1 MVLAMRAP
9 HHDYEL
15 DDALE
20 RFDFARC
27 QAWLSGAYWSLGI
40 TRADVEHGFLHSS
53 LVVGAYRDGEQLG
66 CLRVVSDRTRFA
78 YLSDVFV
85 DPAARGVGLGRAMVR
100 FALEHPDLA
109 LVYRWTLATDDAHGV
124 YRALGFGDLDRP
136 ETWLTLRKQRA
147 WL

>member
-1 MVLAMRAP
+1 MQTR
-9 HHDYEL
+9 HQDIEL

-27 QAWLSGAYWSLGI
+27 HGWLTDAYWSIGI
-40 TRADVEHGFLHSS
+40 SHVEVERGFRHST

-66 CLRVVSDRTRFA
+66 CLRLVSDRTRFA
-78 YLSDVFV
+78 YFMDVFV
-85 DPAARGVGLGRAMVR
+85 DPSARGNGLGRAMVR

-109 LVYRWTLATDDAHGV
+109 LVYRWVLATNDAHDV
-124 YRALGFGDLDRP
+124 YRALGFGEIDHP
-136 ETWLTLRKQRA
+136 ERWLTLGRPRQ

>member
-1 MVLAMRAP
+1 MRAP

-15 DDALE
+15 DDALQ

-27 QAWLSGAYWSLGI
+27 HAWLSGAYWSVGI
-40 TRADVEHGFLHSS
+40 TRADVEHGFRNSS

-66 CLRVVSDRTRFA
+66 CLRVISDRTRFA

-85 DPAARGVGLGRAMVR
+85 DPSARGVGLGRAMVR
-100 FALEHPDLA
+100 FALDHPELA
-109 LVYRWTLATDDAHGV
+109 LVYRWLLATDDAHGV
-124 YRALGFGDLDRP
+124 YRALGFGELEHPD
-136 ETWLTLRKQRA
+136 TWLTLRRQRA

>member
-1 MVLAMRAP
+1 MRAP

-15 DDALE
+15 DDALQ

-27 QAWLSGAYWSLGI
+27 HAWLSGAYWSVGI
-40 TRADVEHGFLHSS
+40 TRADVEHGFRNSS

-66 CLRVVSDRTRFA
+66 CLRVISDRTRFA

-85 DPAARGVGLGRAMVR
+85 APSARGLGLGRAMVR
-100 FALEHPDLA
+100 FALDHPELA
-109 LVYRWTLATDDAHGV
+109 LVYRWLLATDDAHGV
-124 YRALGFGDLDRP
+124 YRALGFGELEHPD
-136 ETWLTLRKQRA
+136 TWLTLRRQRA